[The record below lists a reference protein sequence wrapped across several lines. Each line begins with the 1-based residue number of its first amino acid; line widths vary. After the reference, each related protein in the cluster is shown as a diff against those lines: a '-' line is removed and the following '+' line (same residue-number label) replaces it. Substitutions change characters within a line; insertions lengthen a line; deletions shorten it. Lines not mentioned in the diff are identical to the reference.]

1 MKAIVSATIETVT
14 GDAIEN
20 GTILFDNTGIL
31 AVGEGLVPP
40 EGADVIDGKGLFV
53 SPGLVDAHTHLG
65 VFVQGYPESMADGNE
80 KTNPLTP
87 QLRVLDAVYPHDP
100 GFVDALSGGVTCV
113 QVLPG
118 SANVVGG
125 QGAILKTRVDVVD
138 KMVVQAPSGMKAA
151 LGENPVRVY
160 GEKSNTPMT
169 RMGSASL
176 MRQAL
181 NDAVN
186 YREKKEEAERKGDF
200 FEKNLG
206 MEALLPVIEKKM
218 PLRVHSHRADDI
230 ATAIRIA
237 EEFQILYTIEHC
249 TEGHLMAPYLAEKNV
264 MAAVGPT
271 LVGRSKLE
279 LKNKSWE
286 TLTALYNAGVH
297 FCIITDHPVIPI
309 DQFIVCASL
318 ACHAGLP
325 REVALKAVT
334 LWGAEHLGIA
344 DKVGSLEA
352 GKDADI
358 VLWDGDP
365 LDARSHVLK
374 TFIDGEEAYSL
385 S

>member
-1 MKAIVSATIETVT
+1 
-14 GDAIEN
+14 
-20 GTILFDNTGIL
+20 
-31 AVGEGLVPP
+31 
-40 EGADVIDGKGLFV
+40 
-53 SPGLVDAHTHLG
+53 
-65 VFVQGYPESMADGNE
+65 
-80 KTNPLTP
+80 
-87 QLRVLDAVYPHDP
+87 
-100 GFVDALSGGVTCV
+100 
-113 QVLPG
+113 
-118 SANVVGG
+118 
-125 QGAILKTRVDVVD
+125 
-138 KMVVQAPSGMKAA
+138 
-151 LGENPVRVY
+151 
-160 GEKSNTPMT
+160 
-169 RMGSASL
+169 
-176 MRQAL
+176 
-181 NDAVN
+181 
-186 YREKKEEAERKGDF
+186 
-200 FEKNLG
+200 
-206 MEALLPVIEKKM
+206 
-218 PLRVHSHRADDI
+218 
-230 ATAIRIA
+230 
-237 EEFQILYTIEHC
+237 
-249 TEGHLMAPYLAEKNV
+249 MAPYLAEKNV